1 MGEPE
6 ILIVGDSRAPGASWQ
21 PIENWRVRVVSE
33 SSADLGRLIVLANQ
47 ALRPNSK
54 VLIIMGFQC
63 DLTQR
68 LRHENGRQGLM
79 QLKHPAP
86 LVDLT
91 TTLTSWDYEWR
102 VKMRLSV
109 VWTLPYV
116 PNFELYNARQVRFQ
130 GIRHLCTLH
139 TREARCA
146 QRQMREDVDKFAV
159 ILRARRV
166 AFIDLRPLIR
176 GLEAGD
182 GSDGLHLGPV
192 AQKQLFS
199 SVLEYSVAQYPQEPP
214 NKLTRKLSLEQR
226 LIKNLRK
233 RRSRLRKRVRAFP
246 PGTRLV
252 QPSPHINGEAGAPCG
267 APIPGDRPQ

>member
-6 ILIVGDSRAPGASWQ
+6 ILIVGDSRAHGASWQ

-47 ALRPNSK
+47 SLRPNSK
-54 VLIIMGFQC
+54 LLVILGLQC

-68 LRHENGRQGLM
+68 LRHENGRRGLM

-86 LVDLT
+86 LVELT

-102 VKMRLSV
+102 VKKRLSV

-116 PNFELYNARQVRFQ
+116 PNFEHYNARQARFQ

-139 TREARCA
+139 TREARWA
-146 QRQMREDVDKFAV
+146 QRQMREDMDKFGV

-166 AFIDLRPLIR
+166 AFMDLRPLVR

-182 GSDGLHLGPV
+182 GSDGLHLGPG
-192 AQKQLFS
+192 AQKLLFS
-199 SVLEYSVAQYPQEPP
+199 RMLEYSVAQYPQEPP
-214 NKLTRKLSLEQR
+214 IKLTRELSLEQR

-233 RRSRLRKRVRAFP
+233 RRSRLRKRLRALP
-246 PGTRLV
+246 PGTSLA
-252 QPSPHINGEAGAPCG
+252 QPSPHINGESRAPCG
-267 APIPGDRPQ
+267 APVPGGRPQ